1 MWKFEIMRTKVFIT
15 GTSSGIGLAIAEKL
29 LLTDAY
35 EVVGIG
41 RRHTIN
47 HPRYIPVTADL
58 SDFEATKTILFE
70 ADSSFSKIVL
80 INNAGRIGAIQRVG
94 SLSDDDIDDSIQ
106 LNLTAVIQLTNYFL
120 SAFGRKDDR
129 QQIILNISSGAG
141 KNPIDAW
148 SVYCATKAGL
158 DMFTRCVR
166 EELNVLNQHQ
176 IYAFSVAPGVVDTP
190 MQQHIRASTEEN
202 FSRLEYFQNLHRE
215 GQLLSTDLISHKV
228 HLILED
234 PKQVGEEVVFSLKD
248 FGIKK

>member
-1 MWKFEIMRTKVFIT
+1 MRTKVFIT
-15 GTSSGIGLAIAEKL
+15 GTSSGIGLSIAERL
-29 LLTDAY
+29 LRSDAY

-47 HPRYIPVTADL
+47 HPRYIPVQVDL
-58 SDFEATKTILFE
+58 SDFDAVKSIVFE
-70 ADSSFSKIVL
+70 ADSRFNRIVL

-94 SLSDDDIDDSIQ
+94 SLSDDDIDETVQ
-106 LNLTAVIQLTNYFL
+106 LNLTAVIQLTNAFL
-120 SAFGRKDDR
+120 SAFGSQDKR

-158 DMFTRCVR
+158 DMFTRCVC
-166 EELNVLNQHQ
+166 EELNVLNQHH

-190 MQQHIRASTEEN
+190 MQQHIRASTEAN
-202 FSRLEYFQNLHRE
+202 FSRLEYFQNLHRD
-215 GQLLSTDLISHKV
+215 GQLLPTDLISQKV

>member
-1 MWKFEIMRTKVFIT
+1 MLWKFEIMRTKVFIT

-141 KNPIDAW
+141 KNPTTYDGLESIAEIHPSIKSADIFPKMRTLTEDDLVAI
-148 SVYCATKAGL
+148 AGHIL
-158 DMFTRCVR
+158 TQPKIVA
-166 EELNVLNQHQ
+166 EKWGGGK
-176 IYAFSVAPGVVDTP
+176 IY
-190 MQQHIRASTEEN
+190 
-202 FSRLEYFQNLHRE
+202 Y
-215 GQLLSTDLISHKV
+215 
-228 HLILED
+228 
-234 PKQVGEEVVFSLKD
+234 
-248 FGIKK
+248 